1 MKSYYPGFYRNFRC
15 KANQCQK
22 TCCRHWEIDID
33 ERTAKRYLQ
42 LDGELGRRI
51 EEVIEGDGEVY
62 SFRLQENGDCPFL
75 AEGLCQIVLEKG
87 ESFLSDVCANHPRF
101 FKYVE
106 DTELCGLGLSC
117 EAVSDLLGNVQ
128 EEVLSFFEEK
138 NENVPISLADILKEL
153 ELFFL
158 ANHLSYAPSPDVDY
172 YSLLL
177 DRFLEL
183 EFFKE
188 EWRAELKSLRADIG
202 QTVEKAK
209 VYKNVYDKKLFNRIY
224 QYILYR
230 QIDMRQYHKEKAI
243 SDFAKDSTECVFIL
257 SACKGHVLTQL
268 ARWSDE
274 IEYNEDNVENL
285 LYAYDLCNDSYE

>member
-1 MKSYYPGFYRNFRC
+1 M
-15 KANQCQK
+15 
-22 TCCRHWEIDID
+22 
-33 ERTAKRYLQ
+33 
-42 LDGELGRRI
+42 
-51 EEVIEGDGEVY
+51 
-62 SFRLQENGDCPFL
+62 
-75 AEGLCQIVLEKG
+75 
-87 ESFLSDVCANHPRF
+87 SDVCANHPRF

-117 EAVSDLLGNVQ
+117 EAVSDLLGNGQ
-128 EEVLSFFEEK
+128 EEELSFFEEK
-138 NENVPISLADILKEL
+138 NENTPISLADILKEL
-153 ELFFL
+153 DLFFL
-158 ANHLSYAPSPDVDY
+158 ANHLDYAPFPNVDY

-183 EFFKE
+183 EFFKPDR
-188 EWRAELKSLRADIG
+188 RAELKSLREEIER
-202 QTVEKAK
+202 TVEKAK